1 MIPTW
6 LRSIFP
12 GIDGVPFD
20 MIANLA
26 SLAFFGTFFFYYPD
40 PRLWHL
46 SSLWVIPF
54 YVVSGILYRIT
65 LDFFLKKP
73 KNIYFPIACYL
84 SGIGIMIVGEMMY
97 RNF

>member
-1 MIPTW
+1 
-6 LRSIFP
+6 
-12 GIDGVPFD
+12 

-46 SSLWVIPF
+46 SSFWVIPF
-54 YVVSGILYRIT
+54 YMVSGILYRIT

-84 SGIGIMIVGEMMY
+84 SGIGIMIVGEMVY
-97 RNF
+97 RGF